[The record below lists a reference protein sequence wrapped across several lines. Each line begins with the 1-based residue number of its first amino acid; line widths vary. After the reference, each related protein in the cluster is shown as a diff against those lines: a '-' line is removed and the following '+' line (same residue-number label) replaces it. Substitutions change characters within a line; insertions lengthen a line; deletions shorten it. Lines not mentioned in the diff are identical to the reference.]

1 MLASRIMS
9 KRTTFTTED
18 DDYLTLERE
27 AERRGVPVAHM
38 IREAVAE
45 YVVRVRA
52 ENRPRF
58 GVAHGPGN
66 LSQLSVDDEDAPAR
80 EHSPWSERDA

>member
-1 MLASRIMS
+1 MLASRLMS
-9 KRTTFTTED
+9 KRTTFTSDD

-45 YVVRVRA
+45 YVA
-52 ENRPRF
+52 EIRTSSLPSF
-58 GVAHGPGN
+58 GYASAGPG
-66 LSQLSVDDEDAPAR
+66 LSEESAEDEDAPILGQTR
-80 EHSPWSERDA
+80 SERAGR